1 MADGGSQ
8 SGFNFPAAKIS
19 LLRPGEIV
27 VDFFAGGGGASEAL
41 KQALGRDPDVA
52 VNHDP
57 DALGMHAANHPFT
70 RHLPADVWTVDILRE
85 VAGRSVGWFHAS
97 PDCTHF
103 SQAKGGQPRSKAT
116 RSLSWVVLKVAGTLA
131 SAGLAPRIISLENV
145 EQILKWGPLI
155 AKRDK
160 ATGRVVTLEKVPKLD
175 PQTGEVVRFRGKV
188 VMVERVA
195 NKGEQVSVWNQA
207 LVPDKRYAGRTWD
220 HFVAA
225 FRALG
230 YTVEWRK
237 LSACD
242 YGAGTSRKRL
252 FLVARRDG
260 MPIVW
265 PKPSHGPGAG
275 LKPFV
280 TAADCIDFTVPC
292 PSIFLSKEDARKV
305 RVKRPLADATLRR
318 IARGV
323 KRYVIDAAEPFI
335 VGVGGRMGQTAERSV
350 NEPAPTTTSKADA
363 CLAVPTLAPF
373 VAQHAQS
380 SVDTNKPVTTPLN
393 TMCAEVKG
401 GHFAVCAPTLVQTG
415 YGEREGQAPRALDIE
430 APLGVA
436 PAGGVKHAVAT
447 AHLTAFGQNAKGS
460 GVDEPMQTALA
471 GATRYGVVS
480 AFLEQANGGFYD
492 GDGNAA
498 DAPMSAITGTG
509 SQQRLAAV
517 NLAKLR
523 GTSSAADAQ
532 DPLATVSAGGE
543 HHAVVECTLSPE
555 HEEGALRVAAFL
567 VKYYGTAL
575 GVDIAEPL
583 DTVTTRDRLA
593 LVTVWLKGS
602 PYVIVDI
609 GLRMLRREELFRA
622 QGFPAGY
629 IIDRTADG
637 RPLSISKS
645 VHMVG
650 NSVSPPPLRAIAEE
664 NLDRLPEDLAVAA

>member
-1 MADGGSQ
+1 MADGSSQ
-8 SGFNFPAAKIS
+8 SGFNFPKKALVSA
-19 LLRPGEIV
+19 LRKGEIIL
-27 VDFFAGGGGASEAL
+27 DFFAGGGGASEAL

-57 DALGMHAANHPFT
+57 WALGMHAANHPFT

-85 VAGRSVGWFHAS
+85 VLGRLVGWFHAS

-131 SAGLAPRIISLENV
+131 RAGLAPRIISLENV

-160 ATGRVVTLEKVPKLD
+160 ATGRVIKLD
-175 PQTGEVVRFRGKV
+175 GTVAAPGER
-188 VMVERVA
+188 
-195 NKGEQVSVWNQA
+195 VSVWEQS
-207 LVPDKRYAGRTWD
+207 LVPDKKHAGRTWD
-220 HFVAA
+220 QFVAA
-225 FRALG
+225 LRSLG
-230 YTVEWRK
+230 YVVEWRK

-252 FLVARRDG
+252 FLIARRDG

-265 PKPSHGPGAG
+265 PKPTHGDAPG
-275 LKPFV
+275 LTPFV
-280 TAADCIDFTVPC
+280 TAADCIDFDVPC
-292 PSIFLSKEDARKV
+292 PSIFLDKVEARKLG
-305 RVKRPLADATLRR
+305 VKRPLADATLRR

-335 VGVGGRMGQTAERSV
+335 VTPTTHQGERRSHPG
-350 NEPAPTTTSKADA
+350 NEPLPTVTGANRGE
-363 CLAVPTLAPF
+363 LAAVMPTLAPF
-373 VAQHAQS
+373 VTQHAQS
-380 SVDTNKPVTTPLN
+380 SVDTNKAATKPVG

-401 GHFAVCAPTLVQTG
+401 GHFAIVAPVVVQASHGEGKPGGVQRWGEGVKPGNSKLGVITAGGGDHALAAATLIQAG
-415 YGEREGQAPRALDIE
+415 YGEREGQAPRSLDIE

-436 PAGGVKHAVAT
+436 TAGGIKHA
-447 AHLTAFGQNAKGS
+447 
-460 GVDEPMQTALA
+460 
-471 GATRYGVVS
+471 VVS

-498 DAPMSAITGTG
+498 DRPTSSICGTG

-523 GTSSAADAQ
+523 GTSSAADAE
-532 DPLATVSAGGE
+532 DPLATISAGGE
-543 HHAVVECTLSPE
+543 HHAVIECELSPE
-555 HEEGALRVAAFL
+555 HEAGALQVAAFL
-567 VKYYGTAL
+567 VKYYGTAF
-575 GVDIAEPL
+575 GVDIDEPL

-593 LVTVWLKGS
+593 LVTVWVKGS

-622 QGFPAGY
+622 QGFPADY

-637 RPLSISKS
+637 RKLSISKS
-645 VHMVG
+645 VRMVG
-650 NSVSPPPLRAIAEE
+650 NSVSPPPLRAIAEA
-664 NLDRLPEDLAVAA
+664 NLDRVPEELAVDA